1 MKYVI
6 ANIKVPIGFNDDQS
20 IKTFMERIS
29 IDFVSCTELPPIPP
43 ENEFKNDKFLKNL
56 KEFFQKSTNLPDSVE
71 QEPESDEPEQDSD
84 SESEEPEQEFEE
96 PEEPEPKEQ
105 PKCSPHYV
113 SKNELLLKPSKYTH
127 NSSFKNKIKNN
138 NSHHY
143 TFKNKSSLI

>member
-56 KEFFQKSTNLPDSVE
+56 KEFFQKSTNLQIHLKKD
-71 QEPESDEPEQDSD
+71 QLQYG
-84 SESEEPEQEFEE
+84 
-96 PEEPEPKEQ
+96 
-105 PKCSPHYV
+105 HL
-113 SKNELLLKPSKYTH
+113 ELL
-127 NSSFKNKIKNN
+127 
-138 NSHHY
+138 HHL
-143 TFKNKSSLI
+143 LIQRFGHLFVGVVLLVV

>member
-71 QEPESDEPEQDSD
+71 QEPDSEFEEPESESEEPD
-84 SESEEPEQEFEE
+84 SESEEPYSEE
-96 PEEPEPKEQ
+96 PEEK

-113 SKNELLLKPSKYTH
+113 SNNELLVKPSKYTH
-127 NSSFKNKIKNN
+127 NTSFKNKIKNK

-143 TFKNKSSLI
+143 TFKNKSLS

>member
-71 QEPESDEPEQDSD
+71 PDEP
-84 SESEEPEQEFEE
+84 EE
-96 PEEPEPKEQ
+96 PEEPEPDESESELKEQ

-127 NSSFKNKIKNN
+127 NTSFKNKIKNN
-138 NSHHY
+138 NSHHF
-143 TFKNKSSLI
+143 TFKNKSQI

>member
-71 QEPESDEPEQDSD
+71 PD
-84 SESEEPEQEFEE
+84 E
-96 PEEPEPKEQ
+96 PEEPEPDESESELKEQ

-127 NSSFKNKIKNN
+127 NTSFKNKIKNN
-138 NSHHY
+138 NSHHF
-143 TFKNKSSLI
+143 TFKNKSQI